1 MKIHQK
7 HAENAVTSFNK
18 CRNQYNFDRSIST
31 KPVQKVELFQYKKKC
46 TGCRTLSKMRKTME
60 KQPCPKT
67 R

>member
-31 KPVQKVELFQYKKKC
+31 KPVQKAALFQYKKKC
-46 TGCRTLSKMRKTME
+46 TGCRTLVRCE
-60 KQPCPKT
+60 K
-67 R
+67 